1 MKHTTRTF
9 AALALVIAL
18 TSAASARAAD
28 GAERI
33 PTSGE
38 GAGST
43 RALNQDDYGSPGDT
57 RTDSGAGTGVGS
69 GSNSNATTRSNSGKT
84 NGLNMGTNSGANSDV
99 KSGLSRSRQNGR

>member
-9 AALALVIAL
+9 ATLVLVIAL

-28 GAERI
+28 GTERI
-33 PTSGE
+33 PTSGA
-38 GAGST
+38 GAGSS
-43 RALNQDDYGSPGDT
+43 RALNQEDYGSPGDT
-57 RTDSGAGTGVGS
+57 RTDSGVGS